1 MNDHKKKL
9 RDVLEKTNAET
20 MLPVVK
26 ISLKVPTE
34 DEPELELTDSKFSG
48 TPYIPHDEEAP
59 VSGSG
64 TPLVLLAQM
73 DLSKIKGHGGL
84 PKKGLLQFFIADS
97 EDYGIS
103 DEKGYAV
110 RYYPEID
117 KTVTEDE
124 CSEKY
129 CPEISEN
136 FPVQMEYKLE
146 FENAEEPMTVFD
158 YRFDGEFTK
167 NYNAAFPEKKI
178 SCIADLN
185 DNDMEFLFAD
195 DDDPDEGQPAEHK
208 LLGYPIF
215 DQEDPR
221 NGTEY
226 EKYDR
231 LLFMIDCDMS
241 EYIMFGDGGGACFFI
256 SSEKLKNADFSDI
269 MYTWDCF

>member
-26 ISLKVPTE
+26 ISLKVPSE

-129 CPEISEN
+129 CPE
-136 FPVQMEYKLE
+136 K
-146 FENAEEPMTVFD
+146 
-158 YRFDGEFTK
+158 R
-167 NYNAAFPEKKI
+167 
-178 SCIADLN
+178 
-185 DNDMEFLFAD
+185 
-195 DDDPDEGQPAEHK
+195 
-208 LLGYPIF
+208 
-215 DQEDPR
+215 
-221 NGTEY
+221 
-226 EKYDR
+226 
-231 LLFMIDCDMS
+231 
-241 EYIMFGDGGGACFFI
+241 AC
-256 SSEKLKNADFSDI
+256 
-269 MYTWDCF
+269 